1 MRTRRRSQSR
11 QPGPAPAGA
20 TGLNAERG
28 ARFARL
34 KSSAELV
41 ESDFDAQA
49 TKKPRITRIICEVCQ
64 VQLPDWEKYYL
75 HVLTT
80 QHKDMAKTF
89 DAVLKKCATIEIMDS
104 QTLSEAETQP
114 GDIQDPGLHADT
126 QTDPPISTY
135 LHFFL
140 HLPTPTHLPI
150 NLLTYEPT

>member
-1 MRTRRRSQSR
+1 M
-11 QPGPAPAGA
+11 
-20 TGLNAERG
+20 
-28 ARFARL
+28 

-89 DAVLKKCATIEIMDS
+89 DAVLKKCATIEIMDMS
-104 QTLSEAETQP
+104 TTCAKPQKARAGSTEIFETFGSGP
-114 GDIQDPGLHADT
+114 LK
-126 QTDPPISTY
+126 
-135 LHFFL
+135 
-140 HLPTPTHLPI
+140 
-150 NLLTYEPT
+150 